1 MSDRMPAAFVTSV
14 VLHSLVVAVLLL
26 AAYSKSFESKPATK
40 VFELVAGEGD
50 NFAAT
55 EAPAL
60 GSPGGIKLT
69 VPPPPA
75 PQPES
80 VKPEPAS
87 PEVTKPEPVP
97 EKPIPT
103 PPVPT
108 PPVPAPIVPKPPIP
122 VAPPVPKQEPV
133 KSPTEPK
140 PTTSKTK
147 TMAEQMRWEA
157 IRSESKIKTQIAR
170 DKAAEKKRLEQEAKV
185 AKAAAASAPRV
196 DVEGIVKGV
205 QGGSTANKEGG
216 AGGKALVRSDGPV
229 MEAYFGM
236 LRDRL
241 LKALDKPPGLSDTL
255 VAEAEFRISAD
266 GSIRGAKIISPSG
279 SVEFDRAVL
288 EAYSRVRMPARPDGK
303 STVQTAR
310 FRTKDLD
317 GG

>member
-1 MSDRMPAAFVTSV
+1 MPAAFVTSV
-14 VLHSLVVAVLLL
+14 VLHGLVVAVLLL

-40 VFELVAGEGD
+40 IFELVAGEGD

-60 GSPGGIKLT
+60 GSPGGIKLS
-69 VPPPPA
+69 VPTPPIPR
-75 PQPES
+75 
-80 VKPEPAS
+80 PEPVA
-87 PEVTKPEPVP
+87 PEATKPEPVP

-108 PPVPAPIVPKPPIP
+108 PPIPTPPVPKPPMP

-205 QGGSTANKEGG
+205 QGGSTANKVGG
-216 AGGKALVRSDGPV
+216 AGGKALVRSDAPEM

-255 VAEAEFRISAD
+255 VAEAEFRIGAD

-279 SVEFDRAVL
+279 SAEFDRAVL

-303 STVQTAR
+303 SSVQTAR

-317 GG
+317 GR

>member
-14 VLHSLVVAVLLL
+14 LLHGLVVAVLLL

-40 VFELVAGEGD
+40 IFELVAGEGD

-60 GSPGGIKLT
+60 GSPGGIKLS
-69 VPPPPA
+69 VPTPPIPR
-75 PQPES
+75 
-80 VKPEPAS
+80 PEPVA
-87 PEVTKPEPVP
+87 PEATKPEPVP

-103 PPVPT
+103 PP
-108 PPVPAPIVPKPPIP
+108 VPKPPIP

-205 QGGSTANKEGG
+205 QGGSTANKVGG
-216 AGGKALVRSDGPV
+216 AGGKALVRSDAPE
-229 MEAYFGM
+229 MMDAYFGM

-255 VAEAEFRISAD
+255 VAEAEFRIGAD

-279 SVEFDRAVL
+279 SAEFDRAVL

-303 STVQTAR
+303 SSVQTAR

-317 GG
+317 GR

>member
-97 EKPIPT
+97 EKPIP
-103 PPVPT
+103 PPPLPT

-255 VAEAEFRISAD
+255 VAEAEFRIGAD

>member
-1 MSDRMPAAFVTSV
+1 MPAAFVTSV
-14 VLHSLVVAVLLL
+14 VLHGLVVAVLLL

-40 VFELVAGEGD
+40 IFELVAGEGD

-60 GSPGGIKLT
+60 GSPGGIKL
-69 VPPPPA
+69 
-75 PQPES
+75 S
-80 VKPEPAS
+80 
-87 PEVTKPEPVP
+87 
-97 EKPIPT
+97 
-103 PPVPT
+103 VPT
-108 PPVPAPIVPKPPIP
+108 PPIP
-122 VAPPVPKQEPV
+122 RPEPV

-255 VAEAEFRISAD
+255 VAEAEFRIGAD

-279 SVEFDRAVL
+279 SAEFDRAVL

-303 STVQTAR
+303 SSVQTAR

>member
-1 MSDRMPAAFVTSV
+1 MPAAFVTSV
-14 VLHSLVVAVLLL
+14 VLHGLVVAVLLL

-40 VFELVAGEGD
+40 IFELVAGEGD

-60 GSPGGIKLT
+60 GSPGGIKLS
-69 VPPPPA
+69 VPA
-75 PQPES
+75 PP
-80 VKPEPAS
+80 VPRPEPVA

-108 PPVPAPIVPKPPIP
+108 PPTPTPPVPKPPMP
-122 VAPPVPKQEPV
+122 VAPSVPKQEPV

-170 DKAAEKKRLEQEAKV
+170 DKAAEKKRLEQEAKA

-229 MEAYFGM
+229 MDAYFGM

-255 VAEAEFRISAD
+255 VAEAEFRIGAD

-279 SVEFDRAVL
+279 SAEFDRAVL

-303 STVQTAR
+303 GSVHSLK

>member
-1 MSDRMPAAFVTSV
+1 MPAAFVTSV

-60 GSPGGIKLT
+60 GSPGGIKLS
-69 VPPPPA
+69 VPSPPVPR
-75 PQPES
+75 
-80 VKPEPAS
+80 PEPVA

-97 EKPIPT
+97 EKPVPTPPIPT
-103 PPVPT
+103 PP
-108 PPVPAPIVPKPPIP
+108 VPKPPIP

-140 PTTSKTK
+140 PTTSTTK

-255 VAEAEFRISAD
+255 VAEAEFRIGAD